1 LPYLDGWHKQRSENA
16 GVYNRLF
23 QATGLVERGSVV
35 TPTAVYR
42 PGDGDSGADNHHI
55 YNQYVIRAEHRD
67 GLRDWLLAN
76 DIGCEIYY
84 PVALHRQKCL
94 GVGYEG
100 ISLPVAEKAADETL
114 ALPIYPELTVEM
126 QEYVVST
133 IAQFYM
139 NR

>member
-1 LPYLDGWHKQRSENA
+1 MAARTHA
-16 GVYNRLF
+16 GLRL
-23 QATGLVERGSVV
+23 ADTG
-35 TPTAVYR
+35 
-42 PGDGDSGADNHHI
+42 
-55 YNQYVIRAEHRD
+55 RD
-67 GLRDWLLAN
+67 LRVDRRDDLRDWLLARN
-76 DIGCEIYY
+76 IGCEIYY

-94 GVGYEG
+94 GAGYED
-100 ISLPVAEKAADETL
+100 ISLPVAEKAADQTL